1 MVITVAV
8 RLPIAVGR
16 VLKVTVNWI
25 NVAAVIVPTAPLL
38 KVTVLLLAVVSNPF
52 PMIIKLPVAFIAIFV
67 VLSVTMG
74 VTVMGWVAEV
84 KPEEAKVS
92 V

>member
-1 MVITVAV
+1 VITVAV

-16 VLKVTVNWI
+16 VLKVTVNWVT
-25 NVAAVIVPTAPLL
+25 VAAVTVPTAPLL
-38 KVTVLLLAVVSNPF
+38 KVTVLLFAMVSNPF
-52 PMIIKLPVAFIAIFV
+52 PIIIKLPVAFIAIFV

-74 VTVMGWVAEV
+74 VTEMDWVAEV
-84 KPEEAKVS
+84 KPVESKVR

>member
-1 MVITVAV
+1 MAL

-16 VLKVTVNWI
+16 VLKVTVNWVT
-25 NVAAVIVPTAPLL
+25 VAVVTVPTAPLL
-38 KVTVLLLAVVSNPF
+38 KVKVLLFAMVSNPF
-52 PMIIKLPVAFIAIFV
+52 PMIIKLPVAFMAIFV

-74 VTVMGWVAEV
+74 VTEMVWVAEF
-84 KPEEAKVS
+84 KPIEAKVR